1 MPSASSDAG
10 SEQYSIGMAKLKT
23 QKAGGAANAEVF
35 AWLRAIAEKKAAG
48 LVNTEDTAQTYTL
61 SATVGAATVER
72 KGPKAKGTTMPV
84 VYLHEGKAYVSYHL
98 LGLYKNDSLMKEV
111 SAELSKHM
119 QGQACFNF
127 RKVQPELSS
136 ELGRL
141 TQKSVVALRKMRYI
155 E

>member
-1 MPSASSDAG
+1 
-10 SEQYSIGMAKLKT
+10 MAKLKAK
-23 QKAGGAANAEVF
+23 KASKTADTGVF
-35 AWLRAIAEKKAAG
+35 TWLRAIAAKRTAG
-48 LVNTEDTAQTYTL
+48 LVNTEDTRQTYTL
-61 SATVGAATVER
+61 SAAVGPAVVER
-72 KGPKAKGTTMPV
+72 KGPKARGTTTPV

-98 LGLYKNDSLMKEV
+98 LGLYKNASLVKEV

-127 RKVQPELSS
+127 RKVQAELSS

-141 TQKSVVALRKMRYI
+141 TQKSVAALRKTRYI